1 MSSFEVVASVDELP
15 STGTLMVEIDDQIV
29 MLIRVEDQIYCID
42 DVCTHDGGS
51 FDGGDLCGHAI
62 SCPRHGAQ
70 FDVRT
75 GQPLSMP
82 ATEPTLAHDV
92 KVVDGDILVRLNDEE
107 TDSGAPRRGAQ
118 CAPTESQGKMAAPPT
133 VQDDTGEPA
142 IGDTVASDTVASDS
156 EASVTEASDSVA
168 SDSETPVDAA
178 VVAPTPPVGEETDEA
193 LAPAGELP
201 PGAAAGELN
210 EDRCR
215 EELKKVIDP
224 ELFVNIVDLGL
235 IYTVAISDSE
245 VENQHHVAIDM
256 TMTSPM
262 CPAGPQLIAQS
273 KQVLMQLDTVSD
285 VEVKVVMD
293 PPWTPDKMTD
303 DARDQLGIF

>member
-1 MSSFEVVASVDELP
+1 MTSFEAVASVDDLTDP
-15 STGTLMVEIDDQIV
+15 GTLIVEVQDQIV
-29 MLIRVEDQIYCID
+29 MLVKVEGQVFCID

-51 FDGGDLCGHAI
+51 FDGGELCGHEI
-62 SCPRHGAQ
+62 TCPRHGAK

-75 GQPLSMP
+75 GLPAAMP
-82 ATEPTLAHDV
+82 ATEPTIIHEV
-92 KVVDGDILVRLNDEE
+92 KVVDGEVLVRLCEDES
-107 TDSGAPRRGAQ
+107 DPAALKSAQNAP
-118 CAPTESQGKMAAPPT
+118 PELQGKTAAPASSEGGASQTPT
-133 VQDDTGEPA
+133 SATTTSSDGQSSDGQSSEMPVPA
-142 IGDTVASDTVASDS
+142 EALPSASAS
-156 EASVTEASDSVA
+156 
-168 SDSETPVDAA
+168 SETAEVSA
-178 VVAPTPPVGEETDEA
+178 TD
-193 LAPAGELP
+193 LP

-235 IYTVAISDSE
+235 IYTVTISDTE
-245 VENQHHVAIDM
+245 GENQHHVGIDM

-273 KQVLMQLDTVSD
+273 KQVLMQLDSVSD